1 MNNTEV
7 KSEKMS
13 EKICLN
19 RNQDVIIFYMMINSI
34 FQNWNI

>member
-7 KSEKMS
+7 KSGVS

-19 RNQDVIIFYMMINSI
+19 RNQDVLIFYMMINSI